1 MAALRFR
8 GVHKAYGQGSG
19 RVRILDELTFDVE
32 AGSVLALVG
41 ENGAGKS
48 TAIRIG
54 CGLVLP
60 DRGSV
65 ELAGADPTREPR
77 VLRRLGVLLEGSR
90 NLYWRLSALENLDY
104 FGGLKGMRA
113 SQVRGRARKL
123 IEKFRLEAKARAP
136 VQTLSKGMQQRVS
149 IMVALINQPEVLFL
163 DEPTLGLDRDS
174 CLLIEEHI
182 REVAAQGT
190 AVCIT
195 SHQPEVI
202 RSVAT
207 DLIALRQGRVVYH
220 GPPGRIGA
228 LPSAAAYRIL
238 MKSDVDEETSRML
251 TARFPGSVVC
261 GREIGL
267 RCPAAELQSALSLL
281 DASALVSL
289 RRAAEDAVG
298 QLLETAA

>member
-1 MAALRFR
+1 MALLRFR
-8 GVHKAYGQGSG
+8 GVHKAYGRSSG
-19 RVRILDELTFDVE
+19 RVHILDDLTFDIE
-32 AGSVLALVG
+32 AGGVLALVG

-65 ELAGADPTREPR
+65 ELAGADPAREPR

-113 SQVRGRARKL
+113 SHVRARARKL
-123 IEKFRLEAKARAP
+123 IEKFHLEAKAKAP

-174 CLLIEEHI
+174 CVLIEGHI
-182 REVAAQGT
+182 REAAAQGT

-195 SHQPEVI
+195 SHQPDVI

-220 GPPGRIGA
+220 GSPGRIGA
-228 LPSAAAYRIL
+228 MPSATAYRIV
-238 MKSDVDEETSRML
+238 MKSDVDEEASHAL
-251 TARFPGSVVC
+251 TTRFPGSVVC

-267 RCPAAELQSALSLL
+267 RCHGAELLSALSLL